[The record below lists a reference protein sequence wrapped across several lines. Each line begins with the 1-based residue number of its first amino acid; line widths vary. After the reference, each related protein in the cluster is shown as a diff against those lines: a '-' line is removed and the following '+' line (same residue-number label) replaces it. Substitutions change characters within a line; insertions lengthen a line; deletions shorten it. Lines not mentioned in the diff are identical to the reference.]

1 MIPLGHFLVVGVL
14 LFVLGMVV
22 AMTKKNLIAVL
33 MGLELMLN
41 AANLN
46 LVAFARYDPQLLQGQ
61 VFVLFAIVIAAAEAA
76 LALAIAL
83 KVYAH
88 FRTAGLDSINELKR

>member
-1 MIPLGHFLVVGVL
+1 
-14 LFVLGMVV
+14 
-22 AMTKKNLIAVL
+22 

-61 VFVLFAIVIAAAEAA
+61 MFALFSIVIAAAEAA

-88 FRTAGLDSINELKR
+88 FRTSGLDSLNDLKH